1 MNPASIC
8 NICGANYEYKNGKW
22 LCPACGAYRAEEL
35 SGEEV
40 TLLYNAA
47 QALRLNSFDM
57 AEDLYADII
66 RRYPQNSL
74 GYWGFV
80 LAKYGIKYEID
91 SNGSSI
97 PSCYNSTYG
106 DFREEPY
113 FQKAVAL
120 AEPDTARYYTEQAE
134 SIASACA
141 EWNREASQYDYDIFI
156 SFKATDDLEN
166 ETEDCREA
174 QNLYTALTERGY
186 KVFFSPVSM
195 RMYAGKHYDAY
206 IFNALDKAKVMI
218 LYGSRSEYLTSTWV
232 SNEWTRYLRKIDRG
246 EKQDGSLLIACD
258 GLSPDALPRPLRHL
272 QALDAQQKTFYLDLF
287 RAIDQLIKPQAQP
300 TFTERPAPSPTPTQT
315 RRKRKKK
322 KLGLKAVF
330 TVSWIHL
337 PVMLGFVIL
346 AGVFADAL
354 SNGDYSHPVPNT
366 FMWLFLIAL
375 IAEVYWIP
383 RTIIQAV
390 ATLVKRTRR

>member
-8 NICGANYEYKNGKW
+8 GICGANYEYKNGKW
-22 LCPACGAYRAEEL
+22 FCPACGAYRAEEL

-91 SNGSSI
+91 SNGNSI

-106 DFREEPY
+106 DFRQEPY

-120 AEPDTARYYTEQAE
+120 AESETAHYYTAQAE
-134 SIASACA
+134 SIAAACR

-156 SFKATDDLEN
+156 SFKATDELGN

-218 LYGSRSEYLTSTWV
+218 LYGSRSEYLASTWV
-232 SNEWTRYLRKIDRG
+232 SNEWTRYLRKLERG

-258 GLSPDALPRPLRHL
+258 GFSPDALPRPLRHL
-272 QALDAQQKTFYLDLF
+272 QALDAAQKTFYLDLF
-287 RAIDQLIKPQAQP
+287 RAIDGLMKPQVRQP
-300 TFTERPAPSPTPTQT
+300 FADVPAIDPAPTQP

-322 KLGLKAVF
+322 KLGLKTVF
-330 TVSWIHL
+330 TITWVHL
-337 PVMLGFVIL
+337 LVMLALVIV
-346 AGVFADAL
+346 AGIVADSLYEGDWNNAVSNTAL
-354 SNGDYSHPVPNT
+354 
-366 FMWLFLIAL
+366 WLFMIGLV
-375 IAEVYWIP
+375 AEVYWIP
-383 RTIIQAV
+383 RTLIQAIS
-390 ATLVKRTRR
+390 TLVKRSRR